1 MPKEF
6 LHDLYVCSTCL
17 QQRRIRMSKGMPADS
32 FGDASLHRSRPD
44 VMSQEGLSPERE
56 LPLAD
61 RTGEK
66 PSLSVDG
73 SAQSDAKPEESEP
86 NVDRGGLA
94 FGMLLFCTDRLI
106 V

>member
-1 MPKEF
+1 
-6 LHDLYVCSTCL
+6 
-17 QQRRIRMSKGMPADS
+17 MSAIIQASPVEKLSQEPLPADS
-32 FGDASLHRSRPD
+32 FGDAHLYRSRPE